1 MKTKLISFL
10 LIFVSFPSIVHLES
24 IASLASRI
32 EIFRDRIWNHILV
45 FKYNFNRIRLFY
57 NFLTFIFYHF
67 NHIIVKEHFYGLLRI
82 HFVKSKYYSSI
93 PYLFECIYI
102 AYNVSSR
109 VYVIVYF
116 FWSIAY
122 NLLEARNISYDISLP
137 RNWICV
143 QNMFRL
149 VELSSVSPLHL
160 VIRCAKWKRKVTLF
174 VDSSWQLDVWNFL
187 ETSVLFIA

>member
-1 MKTKLISFL
+1 MKTKLIRFL

-122 NLLEARNISYDISLP
+122 NLLEARNISYDISKKLDL
-137 RNWICV
+137 CS
-143 QNMFRL
+143 NMFRL
-149 VELSSVSPLHL
+149 VERIPSPCCYS
-160 VIRCAKWKRKVTLF
+160 IRKVKSHSKDIIRSF
-174 VDSSWQLDVWNFL
+174 VVAIRRLKFSRDVC
-187 ETSVLFIA
+187 SI

>member
-24 IASLASRI
+24 TASLASRI
-32 EIFRDRIWNHILV
+32 EIFREFEIIYWF

-57 NFLTFIFYHF
+57 NFLIFIFYHF

-137 RNWICV
+137 RNWIRV

-149 VELSSVSPLHL
+149 VERIPSPSCYSMREIEAQRDI
-160 VIRCAKWKRKVTLF
+160 VRRFFVTIKRLKFSRDICSIYCMVF
-174 VDSSWQLDVWNFL
+174 
-187 ETSVLFIA
+187 

>member
-1 MKTKLISFL
+1 MKTKLIRFL

-24 IASLASRI
+24 TASLASRI
-32 EIFRDRIWNHILV
+32 EIFREFEIIYWF

-57 NFLTFIFYHF
+57 NFLIFIFYHF
-67 NHIIVKEHFYGLLRI
+67 NHIKVKEHFYGLLRI

-137 RNWICV
+137 RNWIRV

-149 VELSSVSPLHL
+149 VERIPSPSCYSMREIEAQRDI
-160 VIRCAKWKRKVTLF
+160 VRRFFVTIKRLKFSRDICSIYCMVF
-174 VDSSWQLDVWNFL
+174 
-187 ETSVLFIA
+187 